1 MNNPIG
7 KLQEL
12 HQQDLSHGPP
22 IYDLIE
28 RTGEDHGPTFK
39 IKATYRGLSAI
50 GEGSSKKQ
58 AKTVSASKLLSLIDS
73 STDPNMI
80 PPVKTPS
87 STGNMVGELQEFCS
101 VKGLNSPWYEEQGAV
116 GPDHSRM
123 FTMLCVLGDIKT
135 KGEGTTKKIAKREGA
150 RSLLEKLKK
159 MNNEELRAYENPE
172 VKKRHH
178 EFEKQMKIEEEKRK
192 EDEDKKNDGS
202 TVEECDV
209 AGESFAGVWTGHEL
223 KECPEAFEEKQ
234 QPTPPTSDKFE
245 L

>member
-1 MNNPIG
+1 MSMNNPIG

-22 IYDLIE
+22 LYDLIE
-28 RTGEDHGPTFK
+28 RTGEDHGPTFR

-80 PPVKTPS
+80 PTVKTPS
-87 STGNMVGELQEFCS
+87 FTGNMVGELQEFCS
-101 VKGLNSPWYEEQGAV
+101 VKGLNSPWYEEQGAI
-116 GPDHSRM
+116 GPDHMRM

-135 KGEGTTKKIAKREGA
+135 KGEGTTKKIAKREA
-150 RSLLEKLKK
+150 AQSLLEKLKE
-159 MNNEELRAYENPE
+159 MNDEELRAYENPE
-172 VKKRHH
+172 VKKRHQ
-178 EFEKQMKIEEEKRK
+178 EFEKQMKIEEEKKK
-192 EDEDKKNDGS
+192 EDDEKNDGP
-202 TVEECDV
+202 TAEES
-209 AGESFAGVWTGHEL
+209 GEPFVSHWTGHEVE
-223 KECPEAFEEKQ
+223 ECPEAFEEQQ